1 MKGFFSQ
8 RNGRGKMPHRVKVL
22 TLRTEVSATVNIPSY
37 INIDPDDEGN
47 HWWIKWNTLYY
58 REGGVVKEYDLGN
71 LDYDG
76 DYKRPDT
83 NVEEDEEYAES
94 IPEDIEEALEA
105 WEAYQNKEEEHSA
118 EWVEMMEHKIALYH
132 ETMAEIARGK

>member
-1 MKGFFSQ
+1 
-8 RNGRGKMPHRVKVL
+8 MPHRVKTL
-22 TLRTEVSATVNIPSY
+22 SLRTEVSATVNIPSY
-37 INIDPDDEGN
+37 INIDPDEEGN
-47 HWWIKWNTLYY
+47 RWWIKWNTLYY
-58 REGGVVKEYDLGN
+58 REEEEVKEYDLGN

-83 NVEEDEEYAES
+83 TVEEDEEYAES